1 MKILIF
7 GLPGSGKTTL
17 AEPLAKL
24 LNGVHVNADEVRK
37 KYEGHDIKLWDFSE
51 EGRLKQAQR
60 MKYLSDGVVMS
71 GKIAVA
77 DFVCPTKE
85 LRKVFGADFS
95 VYMDTIPEGRFEVTN
110 RMFERPE
117 TKGLDCDYHVAQWFE
132 DTHLQLV
139 PVIERFIK
147 KQNTT
152 PVGYWNYLLEANDT
166 NV

>member
-1 MKILIF
+1 MNTKIILIM

-17 AEPLAKL
+17 SKEL
-24 LNGVHVNADEVRK
+24 LNHIDAEHFEADVIRQLEN
-37 KYEGHDIKLWDFSE
+37 DWDFSE

-85 LRKVFGADFS
+85 LRKVFGAQFS
-95 VYMDTIPEGRFEVTN
+95 VYMDTIQEGRFEDTN
-110 RMFERPE
+110 KLFERPE
-117 TKGLDCDYHVAQWFE
+117 TKGIDCDYHVAQWFD

-152 PVGYWNYLLEANDT
+152 PVGYWNYLLEARETD
-166 NV
+166 V